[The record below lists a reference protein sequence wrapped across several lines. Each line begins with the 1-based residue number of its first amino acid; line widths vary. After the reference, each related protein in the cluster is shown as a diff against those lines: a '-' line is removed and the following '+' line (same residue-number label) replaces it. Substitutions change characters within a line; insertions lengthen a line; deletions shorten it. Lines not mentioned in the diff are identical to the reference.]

1 MMDKLI
7 TNVGSTHS
15 YSGLLF
21 CDLNSRSLLQLKPI
35 RNFTET
41 LILKPQKLC
50 YFIIL
55 IFFISAKSIQ
65 KTKIFETLKTSESIE
80 IFLRIRQ

>member
-21 CDLNSRSLLQLKPI
+21 CDLNFQSLLQLKPI

-41 LILKPQKLC
+41 LILKPALLFHNIDFFLSVQSP
-50 YFIIL
+50 YTFSL
-55 IFFISAKSIQ
+55 ICFDNENI
-65 KTKIFETLKTSESIE
+65 
-80 IFLRIRQ
+80 

>member
-41 LILKPQKLC
+41 LILKPQKL
-50 YFIIL
+50 FLFHNIA
-55 IFFISAKSIQ
+55 FFRSVQ
-65 KTKIFETLKTSESIE
+65 NRYLFHDL
-80 IFLRIRQ
+80 F